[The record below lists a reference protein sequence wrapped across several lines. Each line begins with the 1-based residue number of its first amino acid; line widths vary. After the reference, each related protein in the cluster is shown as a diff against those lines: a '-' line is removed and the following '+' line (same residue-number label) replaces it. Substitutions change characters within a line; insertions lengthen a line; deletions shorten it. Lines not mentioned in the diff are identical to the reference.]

1 MALNVYTEKCAA
13 DAQIRKDGNLQYHL
27 GVMMMVLG
35 IDKLTD
41 KTLPEFTAR
50 LTFYQRLSD
59 FLREDEAQTF
69 MQAAR
74 DSLGVA
80 TNVTYEKEAAWLKRM
95 STDRFREIVY
105 QHKRKAEAEQTE
117 HLRQVQA

>member
-1 MALNVYTEKCAA
+1 MALYVDTKACAA

-35 IDKLTD
+35 IDKLTN
-41 KTLPEFTAR
+41 KTLPEFMAR
-50 LTFYQRLSD
+50 MEFYQRLSD
-59 FLREDEAQTF
+59 FLQPDEAQTF
-69 MQAAR
+69 VQAAR

-105 QHKRKAEAEQTE
+105 QQKRKAEAEQTE